1 MIAILSIVLI
11 PLPDHDLTDKW
22 LTYIYTIAISSIDQL
37 YLYLSFS
44 YESYKYI
51 IIFFYHNFSLSLKR
65 IYLIHDYSLKHFN
78 FLVEPITWLKIND
91 LYFTDLRYI

>member
-51 IIFFYHNFSLSLKR
+51 NYKLSFSLIIIFL
-65 IYLIHDYSLKHFN
+65 YL
-78 FLVEPITWLKIND
+78 
-91 LYFTDLRYI
+91 